1 MRRPVQDAGADK
13 AVKMK
18 RRALIT
24 WLGGVALS
32 SPFLVRAGRAQ
43 QTLPVIGF
51 LSSGSPTRDDPIFD
65 AFQQGLATTGLVVGR
80 DVNLEFRIGTHEQ
93 FLEHAE
99 ELVRRKVAVLV
110 LAGTMPPPRLA
121 VSAAASSIPI
131 VFASAIDPVEAG
143 VVISL
148 SRPGGSVTG
157 VATLNVELAAKRLE
171 LLRELLP
178 HAATVALMVNPENAP
193 MTRAYTDR
201 TQAAAAALTLEVK
214 VLQASAASD
223 IDAAFAVFARERPDA
238 LVITPDTFFNS
249 RIVQLAS
256 LALRHKMPAIYH
268 FRSFAA
274 AGGLIAMGG
283 SLTEAYMQVG
293 IYTGRII
300 KGEKPAD
307 LPVVQATT
315 VELVFNQKTAK
326 ALGLAVPPRFLV
338 RADEVIE

>member
-1 MRRPVQDAGADK
+1 
-13 AVKMK
+13 
-18 RRALIT
+18 
-24 WLGGVALS
+24 LG
-32 SPFLVRAGRAQ
+32 
-43 QTLPVIGF
+43 
-51 LSSGSPTRDDPIFD
+51 
-65 AFQQGLATTGLVVGR
+65 
-80 DVNLEFRIGTHEQ
+80 
-93 FLEHAE
+93 
-99 ELVRRKVAVLV
+99 
-110 LAGTMPPPRLA
+110 
-121 VSAAASSIPI
+121 
-131 VFASAIDPVEAG
+131 
-143 VVISL
+143 
-148 SRPGGSVTG
+148 RPGGSVTG

-178 HAATVALMVNPENAP
+178 RAATVALMVNPDNAP
-193 MTRAYTDR
+193 MTRAYADR

-214 VLQASAASD
+214 VLQASAAGD
-223 IDAAFAVFARERPDA
+223 IDAAFAIFARERPDA
-238 LVITPDTFFNS
+238 LVITPDTFFNT
-249 RIVQLAS
+249 RIAQLAS

-300 KGEKPAD
+300 KGEKPAN

-315 VELVFNQKTAK
+315 VELVFNLKTAK